1 MATKINGAAIDRV
14 IRRHLKLFR
23 KPGVLTLRPGYK
35 MTGGWITDKPAIV
48 ATVDKKLK
56 GLKPSQRLPADVED
70 VPVDVR
76 EATGLQRLRHA
87 DPDAYALAVA
97 HARNE
102 FKEPEWPLERS
113 AKTGRLLPK
122 VVSKPL
128 TSKGTTAAKPS
139 LKYSAPKGV
148 SLTAV
153 TRKMTLTVC
162 ASPDDGYPVLTQFLA
177 QTKTHLS
184 VSMYDF
190 TSGDLLAAVK
200 SAIKGSKPFEMV
212 LDHPPLDDTANQTD
226 AVTAAQIMQSDSA
239 AKVEW
244 ALTRSDPL
252 AAAWIYPTAY
262 HIKVVVRDS
271 AAMWLSSGNFNVS
284 NEPNFAA
291 NNPKQGALATSDR
304 DWHVIVNDPG
314 LAKLYEAF
322 IKNDFAIGSAHQAPG
337 SAAVHAK
344 ISSALTKLRKAQS
357 VSTVIKYPPPVA
369 KGFNVPHRVF
379 TNVKVTVQP
388 LLTPD
393 PGRHTTLY
401 VDEVLALIQSAKVS
415 VYMQTQ
421 YIHPSANPKDKD
433 FLLLVQA
440 LATAFKNGLDV
451 RVITSQYENTAQW
464 LETLKPFDLDKVLR
478 IQNRVHNKGIIV
490 DSSVVLV
497 SSENWSADGT
507 LRNRDAGLIIHNPDI
522 AQYFQA
528 IFMADWT
535 TRADVKLVDASVKA
549 GAAMRRKAR

>member
-1 MATKINGAAIDRV
+1 MATKLNGAAIDRV
-14 IRRHLKLFR
+14 IRRNLKLFR

-35 MTGGWITDKPAIV
+35 MTGGWITDKPAII

-56 GLKPSQRLPADVED
+56 GLRPSQRLPVDVEN

-76 EATGLQRLRHA
+76 EATGLQRLRNA
-87 DPDAYALAVA
+87 DADAYALAVV
-97 HARNE
+97 HTRDE
-102 FKEPEWPLERS
+102 FKEPDWPLERS

-139 LKYSAPKGV
+139 LEYSAPKGV
-148 SLTAV
+148 SLTPV
-153 TRKMTLTVC
+153 TRKMTMTVC
-162 ASPDDGYPVLTQFLA
+162 VSPDDGYPVLTQFLA
-177 QTKTHLS
+177 QTKKHLS

-200 SAIKGSKPFEMV
+200 AAIKRTKPFEMV

-226 AVTAAQIMQSDSA
+226 AITAAQIIKSDSA
-239 AKVEW
+239 AKVVW

-271 AAMWLSSGNFNVS
+271 SAFWLSSGNFNVS

-291 NNPKQGALATSDR
+291 DDPKRGSLATSDR
-304 DWHVIVNDPG
+304 DWHVVVNDTG

-322 IKNDFAIGSAHQAPG
+322 IKNDFAIASAHQAPG
-337 SAAVHAK
+337 NTAVHAK
-344 ISSALTKLRKAQS
+344 ISAALTKLRKAQS
-357 VSTVIKYPPPVA
+357 VSTVIQNPPPAA
-369 KGFNVPHRVF
+369 KGFDVPHRVF
-379 TNVKVTVQP
+379 TNVKMTVQP

-393 PGRHTTLY
+393 PGRHTSLY
-401 VDEVLALIQSAKVS
+401 VDKVLALIQSAKVS

-421 YIHPSANPKDKD
+421 YVHPSANPKDKD
-433 FLLLVQA
+433 FQLLVQA
-440 LATAFKNGLDV
+440 LAAAFKNGLDV
-451 RVITSQYENTAQW
+451 RLITSQYENTAQW

-478 IQNRVHNKGIIV
+478 IQNRVHSKGIIV
-490 DSSVVLV
+490 DSKVVLV
-497 SSENWSADGT
+497 SSENWSADGC
-507 LRNRDAGLIIHNPDI
+507 LRNRDAGLIIYNPGI

-535 TRADVKLVDASVKA
+535 QRADAKLVDVSVKA
-549 GAAMRRKAR
+549 GAKIARKAR

>member
-226 AVTAAQIMQSDSA
+226 AVTARQLMQSDPA
-239 AKVEW
+239 AKVQW

-271 AAMWLSSGNFNVS
+271 GAMWLSSGNFNVS

-291 NNPKQGALATSDR
+291 NNPKKGALSTSDR
-304 DWHVIVNDPG
+304 DWHVIVDDKG
-314 LAKLYEAF
+314 LAKLYEAY
-322 IKNDFAIGSAHQAPG
+322 IKNDFAVAAAHQAPG
-337 SAAVHAK
+337 NAAVHAK
-344 ISSALTKLRKAQS
+344 IRAALTKLRQAQS
-357 VSTVIKYPPPVA
+357 VSTLIKNPPAAPS
-369 KGFNVPHRVF
+369 GFNVPHRVF
-379 TNVKVTVQP
+379 KNVKVTLQP

-393 PGRHTTLY
+393 PGKHTTLY
-401 VDEVLALIQSAKVS
+401 VDKVLALIQSAKTS

-421 YIHPSANPKDKD
+421 YVHPSPQPLDKD
-433 FLLLVQA
+433 FQLLVQA
-440 LATAFKNGLDV
+440 LATAFKKGLDV
-451 RVITSQYENTAQW
+451 RLITSQYENTAQW

-497 SSENWSADGT
+497 SSENWSADGC

-549 GAAMRRKAR
+549 TATSKGKAR